1 MELIWA
7 VLGLSWVP
15 VWQSWE
21 SLGFGR
27 LRGHLGL
34 SWGSP
39 GPSRGPLGRLG
50 RGLVGPSFF
59 LQGTAGSGVQ
69 THSFYEGSR
78 SLERDPSLF
87 VEERVVAV
95 RASGR
100 DDALRR
106 STERLP
112 GST

>member
-59 LQGTAGSGVQ
+59 YKAPRAPECRPIV
-69 THSFYEGSR
+69 FYEGSR

>member
-69 THSFYEGSR
+69 THSFLRGI
-78 SLERDPSLF
+78 
-87 VEERVVAV
+87 AV
-95 RASGR
+95 SGAR
-100 DDALRR
+100 PLIICRR
-106 STERLP
+106 KGGGGACIWAR
-112 GST
+112 